1 MFSVFAGIYFFVKCW
16 LTYKSI
22 MLTEKPFGK
31 KRKTVY
37 EFFFRKPFSLNAP
50 HTHASLSLSLS
61 LSLPNSL
68 CSSPWATSSHLSL
81 AQPLFPD
88 QPSLA

>member
-50 HTHASLSLSLS
+50 HTHASLSL
-61 LSLPNSL
+61 PNSL